1 MGTRAAKSAWCGP
14 SNDEERCRVGG
25 RFRIPYSKEPGRRLS
40 HAGAAYRAHTK
51 RIRWSRQVSQDCGV
65 CRAVAPS
72 NFKGDSPRG
81 AWAANLN
88 TLPPSEIGFVSYVD
102 SSWR

>member
-14 SNDEERCRVGG
+14 SSDEERCRGGG
-25 RFRIPYSKEPGRRLS
+25 RLRTLCSKEPGRRLS

-51 RIRWSRQVSQDCGV
+51 RIRWSREGSRDCGV

-72 NFKGDSPRG
+72 NLRGDSPRG
-81 AWAANLN
+81 ALAANLN
-88 TLPPSEIGFVSYVD
+88 TLPPSEIGFLSYVEP
-102 SSWR
+102 S